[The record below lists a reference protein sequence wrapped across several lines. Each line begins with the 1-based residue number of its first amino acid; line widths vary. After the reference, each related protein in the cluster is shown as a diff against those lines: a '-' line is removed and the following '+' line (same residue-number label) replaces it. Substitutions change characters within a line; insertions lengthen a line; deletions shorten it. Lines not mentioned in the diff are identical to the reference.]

1 MEGGEKMLTLCFQSV
16 HGGITKIVD
25 NVESLSCIYH
35 DGSEKIFS
43 GYDLIESN
51 DLISQEIKNYIVK
64 DSYGKESMFPRNFWF
79 ISNIDMKTN

>member
-1 MEGGEKMLTLCFQSV
+1 MLTLCFQSV

-51 DLISQEIKNYIVK
+51 DLISQEL
-64 DSYGKESMFPRNFWF
+64 
-79 ISNIDMKTN
+79 KTT